1 MTSKVDFYILE
12 ASGQKSLVFACA
24 LLEKAYANAESA
36 FVYTGSATESEQMDN
51 LLWTYRDD
59 SFLPHAIYQSTESF
73 SPPILISHEKPV
85 NSHDILLNLSQQLP
99 AFYLS
104 YQRIIEIVPA
114 DPTVQALARER
125 YRQYRDA
132 GCDLNTIKLKSHEL

>member
-12 ASGQKSLVFACA
+12 ASGQKSLLFACS
-24 LLEKAYANAESA
+24 LLEKAHTNAEKVFIYTANAA
-36 FVYTGSATESEQMDN
+36 ESEQVDN

-73 SPPILISHEKPV
+73 PPPILISHEKPID
-85 NSHDILLNLSQQLP
+85 SHDILLNLSQQLP
-99 AFYLS
+99 IFYLS
-104 YQRIIEIVPA
+104 YPHIIEIVPA

-132 GCDLNTIKLKSHEL
+132 GCHLNTIKLKSHEL